1 MKNLLQNGVSFGV
14 TSGIITT
21 LGLMVGLESSTN
33 SRLAVIGGV
42 LVIAIA
48 DALSDAF
55 GMHMNKECEKKSDKL
70 VWESTFSTFISK
82 FVIALTFILPLLIFR
97 LNMAI
102 AVSVIWGLLLICLL
116 SLNIAKSKNIK
127 PGPIMTEHIA
137 IAIVVVIVSYLTGMM
152 VLAYFA

>member
-1 MKNLLQNGVSFGV
+1 MKNLLQNGISFGV

-55 GMHMNKECEKKSDKL
+55 GMHMSKESEKKSNRL
-70 VWESTFSTFISK
+70 IWESTFSTFFSK
-82 FVIALTFILPLLIFR
+82 LIIALTFIVPVLMFR
-97 LNMAI
+97 LNIAI
-102 AVSVIWGLLLICLL
+102 VVSVIWGLFLLCIL
-116 SLNIAKSKNIK
+116 SLRIARSKRVN
-127 PGPIMTEHIA
+127 PGPVMTEHIA
-137 IAIVVVIVSYLTGMM
+137 IAIFVVIVSYLVGIF
-152 VLAYFA
+152 VSVYFA